1 MTAFSIRPLLATG
14 VLCMGAMM
22 GFATVAG
29 PITRGLGLADW
40 HAGLI
45 VTASGLLWMFLAPV
59 WGRISDRRG
68 RKPILIIGAGGF
80 ALVYLALAVFV
91 NAAIAA
97 PPPVLVG
104 LGALLLTRGLIGA
117 FYAALPPVS
126 AAVIAD
132 NLPPKDRGAAM
143 AQLGAAS
150 GIGMVGGPLIAGL
163 LAGWGLAFPLYVFA
177 ILPAVAALVLWRSLP
192 ATAPVASSGAARIRL
207 ADPRLRLPVIAAFA
221 ASFMVG
227 GAQICIGF
235 MMIDRLGLS
244 LEEGAR
250 YAGFTLMGIG
260 ISLVATQIVVARRS
274 DIAPIRWL
282 LAGVTIGLLA
292 CLAVAFLWNGPA
304 LIAAFCVSAAGMG
317 MVFPSFQAIAA
328 NSVAPH
334 EQGAVAGVVSGAQ
347 GMAMV
352 VGPLVAT
359 VLYGWH
365 SALPFITAAAVLS
378 LVLVAA
384 RQTGAGSV
392 RQAGKV

>member
-1 MTAFSIRPLLATG
+1 MAAVSIRPLLVNG

-45 VTASGLLWMFLAPV
+45 VTASGLLWMVLAPL
-59 WGRISDRRG
+59 WGRLSDRKG
-68 RKPILIIGAGGF
+68 RKPILMIGAGGF

-91 NAAIAA
+91 NAAILA

-104 LGALLLTRGLIGA
+104 LTALLLTRGLIGA

-132 NLPPKDRGAAM
+132 NLPPQTRGSAM

-150 GIGMVGGPLIAGL
+150 GIGMVGGPLVAGL
-163 LAGWGLAFPLYVFA
+163 LASWGLAFPLYVFA
-177 ILPAVAALVLWRSLP
+177 VLPALACMVLWRTLP
-192 ATAPVASSGAARIRL
+192 ATTPVAVEGRPRIKII
-207 ADPRLRLPVIAAFA
+207 DPRLRLPVIAAFA

-235 MMIDRLGLS
+235 MMIDRLGLG
-244 LEEGAR
+244 LEDGAR

-260 ISLVATQIVVARRS
+260 VSLVATQIVVARRR
-274 DIAPIRWL
+274 DIPPMRWL
-282 LAGVTIGLLA
+282 RAGVTIGLIA
-292 CLAVAFLWNGPA
+292 CLAVAFLWNGPV
-304 LIAAFCVSAAGMG
+304 LIAAFCVSASGMG

-328 NSVAPH
+328 NAVEPQ

-365 SALPFITAAAVLS
+365 SALPFVVSAAVLS
-378 LVLVAA
+378 LVLLAA
-384 RQTGAGSV
+384 RQGG
-392 RQAGKV
+392 GG